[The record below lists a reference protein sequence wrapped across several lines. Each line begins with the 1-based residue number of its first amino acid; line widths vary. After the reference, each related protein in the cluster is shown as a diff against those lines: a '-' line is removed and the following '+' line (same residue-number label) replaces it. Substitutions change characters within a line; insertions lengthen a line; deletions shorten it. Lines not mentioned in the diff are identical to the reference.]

1 MERRR
6 ARLPFAQIHV
16 GPVLDQNFHGFF
28 ITIATSQEQGRRP
41 TDVAPV
47 DAGAMLQ
54 EHGHR
59 FYVTFLYS

>member
-6 ARLPFAQIHV
+6 ARLPLPQIDV
-16 GPVLDQNFHGFF
+16 GPMLDQNFHGLL
-28 ITIATSQEQGRRP
+28 ITITTSQEQRCRT
-41 TDVAPV
+41 TDIAPI